1 MKKNVSRTINELL
14 DTIFFKNLLEVTLLI
29 IKSEIVKLLHIYT
42 SSYKGLSKESWMLAL
57 VMLINR
63 SGSMVLPFLGVYM
76 TAHLKF
82 SIENTGIVLSFFG
95 IGSVIGSWLG
105 GFITDRIGEYKVQ
118 YFSLLLSVP
127 LFCLIPLFKT
137 EAGVALIILL
147 QSIVSDS
154 FRPANSVAITK
165 YAKPENITRAFS
177 LNRMAVN
184 LGFSIGP
191 ALGGILSAI
200 SYDFLF
206 YSNALAALLAG
217 LIYIWFF
224 YKRNKLAK
232 IKAKKVQEVIEIKK
246 ENSPYSD
253 GKFLIYCFFCM
264 LFSICFFQLFSTL
277 TIFYKDTAHLSQQS
291 IGYILG
297 YSGFL
302 VVLLEMGLVQIAEKY
317 FTLARTMFLGT
328 FICGLSYAMLGFDHS
343 IITLVISMSLLSA
356 GEIWALPFMSTITA
370 LRSGKNN
377 KGAYMGLNGIS
388 FSIAFIVTPYLGTLI
403 AEKFGFNILWIGTG
417 ILATM
422 IAIGFYFIVPWM
434 LKDKETQV

>member
-1 MKKNVSRTINELL
+1 MKIINL
-14 DTIFFKNLLEVTLLI
+14 
-29 IKSEIVKLLHIYT
+29 YT
-42 SSYKGLSKESWMLAL
+42 NSFRGLSKESWMLAL

-95 IGSVIGSWLG
+95 IGSVIGSWFG
-105 GFITDRIGEYKVQ
+105 GFITDKFGEYRVQ
-118 YFSLLLSVP
+118 YLSLLLSVP

-137 EAGVALIILL
+137 EIGVAAIILL

-177 LNRMAVN
+177 LNRMAIN

-200 SYDFLF
+200 SYEFLF
-206 YSNALAALLAG
+206 YSNAFAALSAG
-217 LIYIWFF
+217 ILYIIFF
-224 YKRNKLAK
+224 NKRNKLAK
-232 IKAKKVQEVIEIKK
+232 LKARKVKEAIEIKK
-246 ENSPYSD
+246 ENSPYRD
-253 GKFLIYCFFCM
+253 GKFLIYCFLCM

-277 TIFYKDTAHLSQQS
+277 TIFYKETAHLSQQN
-291 IGYILG
+291 IGYLLG
-297 YSGFL
+297 YSGFI
-302 VVLLEMGLVQIAEKY
+302 VVLLEMGLVQAAEKY
-317 FTLARTMFLGT
+317 LNLAKTMFLGT
-328 FICGLSYAMLGFDHS
+328 FICGLSYAMLGFDYS
-343 IITLVISMSLLSA
+343 IITLIISMTLLSV

-377 KGAYMGLNGIS
+377 KGAYMGLNGIA
-388 FSIAFIVTPYLGTLI
+388 FSIAFIITPYLGTLI
-403 AEKFGFNILWIGTG
+403 AEKFGFTILWIGTG
-417 ILATM
+417 ILLTVTAT
-422 IAIGFYFIVPWM
+422 AFYFIIPWM
-434 LKDKETQV
+434 IKPKNL